1 MIDVLPVAREPEY
14 HDRCSTSS
22 LTARLDNPTPMISVP
37 ALSSPFILLMLP
49 VTRRVPLSSRSSPAT
64 FSPSSVPFRRW
75 SSHVLRFVVPV
86 FHHPSIGGRP
96 YYDANG
102 CKLPSHAFSS
112 TVNTSIGFQ
121 LLSACS
127 HVLQIRSAE
136 HPRPLKLVSL
146 AVFASSRRYTG
157 PTLLRRTARVSGDAK
172 ILLIMQLNQRP
183 QIDVQSLQAFECLL
197 ALWSICPIC
206 TKYVE

>member
-22 LTARLDNPTPMISVP
+22 STARLDSPTTMISVP

-102 CKLPSHAFSS
+102 CKLHHSLFRQLSTPPSVSNYCQLAPMSYRSDRPS
-112 TVNTSIGFQ
+112 TRGH
-121 LLSACS
+121 LS
-127 HVLQIRSAE
+127 L
-136 HPRPLKLVSL
+136 
-146 AVFASSRRYTG
+146 
-157 PTLLRRTARVSGDAK
+157 
-172 ILLIMQLNQRP
+172 
-183 QIDVQSLQAFECLL
+183 
-197 ALWSICPIC
+197 
-206 TKYVE
+206 